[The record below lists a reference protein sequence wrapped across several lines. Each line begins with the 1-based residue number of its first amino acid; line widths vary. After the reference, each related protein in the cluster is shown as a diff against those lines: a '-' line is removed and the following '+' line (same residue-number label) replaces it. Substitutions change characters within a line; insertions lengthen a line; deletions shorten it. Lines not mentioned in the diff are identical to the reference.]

1 MSITALTTFI
11 EITDSAGRV
20 RGRYQNSDGTIRYGS
35 ANYSYLS
42 FFYQGAAKSRTGDNL
57 QAALVMSNNA
67 LSSGIAV
74 QAINGRYRVRCDT
87 CLMNPQTFAFVR
99 RLTRECWIAS
109 TMSYDDTNVEIVLSS
124 GIDAVGANAPT
135 RTLTA
140 ESAGPLPVTG
150 AIQNI

>member
-1 MSITALTTFI
+1 MSVTALTTFI

-20 RGRYQNSDGTIRYGS
+20 KGRYQNSGGTIRYLN

-57 QAALVMSNNA
+57 EAALVMSNNA

-74 QAINGRYRVRCDT
+74 QAVNGRYRVRCDT
-87 CLMNPQTFAFVR
+87 CLMNPSTFAFVR
-99 RLTRECWIAS
+99 RLTREFWVAS
-109 TMSYDDTNVEIVLSS
+109 SMSYDDTVVEIILSS
-124 GIDAVGANAPT
+124 SIDAVGANAPT

-140 ESAGPLPVTG
+140 EVAGPLPLTG
-150 AIQNI
+150 AIQNL